1 MLEQLRETW
10 EALSRRGQI
19 SLIAVGVITL
29 ASLIAVGVWATR
41 PSWAVLYSDLSPQ
54 DAQSVVEHL
63 QEQGVRHQLT
73 SGGTAVQVPREDL
86 YELRIQLAGEG
97 LPDGG
102 SVGFE
107 IFDRSNFSTSD
118 LQNNVNLQRALQGE
132 LERSICT
139 LKEIAS
145 ARVHLA
151 LPEERLFS
159 EQQEPPSA
167 SVVVNMSGSRLGS
180 AEVAAISQLVA
191 SAVPG
196 LDPEAVTLVDTVGR
210 VLTSGADAVGG
221 MQTMA
226 QLEATRAWED
236 RLRSHLQSMLDSVL
250 GANRSVVRLQA
261 TLDFEDQQITRESF
275 DPADR
280 QGVIRREEM
289 TEEQYEGEVS
299 AEVGGPA
306 GIEGAMTDGRG
317 GGGSYQHRH
326 ETREYDY
333 ARLHEQISS
342 PPGRLQRLAV
352 AVVVDESLGTG
363 TAGQVRQLVEAAAGV
378 DVERGDRVTVETMA
392 IEAIKV
398 AEKEAELAQAA
409 EQERARAQSTSRMVR
424 YGGIILMLAMIAG
437 AMLMVSRR
445 LGPLQEPDPDA
456 AEEQTGM
463 GESADPVEEG
473 APVDAGEGE
482 ELDFTPMTFEELEA
496 QTEQGEP
503 EQPASEDAATGGL
516 VDRLSAFGARSPED
530 FARHLRDWMRES
542 SSAKQTEEDDD

>member
-41 PSWAVLYSDLSPQ
+41 PSWAVLYSDLAPQ

-63 QEQGVRHQLT
+63 REQGVRHQLT
-73 SGGTAVQVPREDL
+73 SGGTVVQVPRESL

-167 SVVVNMSGSRLGS
+167 SVVVNISGSRLSS
-180 AEVAAISQLVA
+180 AQVAAITQLVA

-196 LDPEAVTLVDTVGR
+196 LDSEAVALVDTVGR
-210 VLTSGADAVGG
+210 VLTGGADAIGG

-275 DPADR
+275 DPVDGE
-280 QGVIRREEM
+280 GVIRREEM
-289 TEEQYEGEVS
+289 TEEQYEGE
-299 AEVGGPA
+299 AGEEVGGPA
-306 GIEGAMTDGRG
+306 GIEGAVRGGRG
-317 GGGSYQHRH
+317 GGGSYEHRH
-326 ETREYDY
+326 ETREYDH

-352 AVVVDESLGTG
+352 AVVVDDSLGAD
-363 TAGQVRQLVEAAAGV
+363 TAGQVRQLVEAAAGI

-392 IEAIKV
+392 IEAIKI
-398 AEKEAELAQAA
+398 AEKETELAEAA
-409 EQERARAQSTSRMVR
+409 EQERARAQSMSRMVR
-424 YGGIILMLAMIAG
+424 YGSIILMLAMIAG

-445 LGPLQEPDPDA
+445 RGPRQEADTDA
-456 AEEQTGM
+456 ADEQVG
-463 GESADPVEEG
+463 ADEG
-473 APVDAGEGE
+473 AEGEAPADEGE
-482 ELDFTPMTFEELEA
+482 ELDFTPMTFEQLEA

-503 EQPASEDAATGGL
+503 EQPAATSEETAAGHL

-530 FARHLRDWMRES
+530 FARHLRDWMRETS
-542 SSAKQTEEDDD
+542 PAEQTDEDDD